1 MTMWIWAGGCILFL
15 LAMGYLADRIAVRRN
30 IEFSPEDGIK
40 NATDAEQI
48 YVENYLNETKNT
60 NNNMPL

>member
-1 MTMWIWAGGCILFL
+1 MLMWIWAGGCILFL
-15 LAMGYLADRIAVRRN
+15 LAMGAIADRLALRRD
-30 IEFSPEDGIK
+30 IEFHPEEGIK

-60 NNNMPL
+60 NNNIPL